1 MSQIIWVLLVGAG
14 LTASGVFYARILS
27 LTRWHPWDSQLL
39 NGCSAAFVI
48 LIAFIFLKSYCTTWR
63 TISKDGFALLL
74 YEHLCVPI
82 MVLSLPVFT
91 VFHGAHFDNVVSS
104 GIGPAER
111 LLILVAFLILMDIS
125 GFLRR
130 TFNANWTLATGSES
144 QGLSGAFT
152 QNLFVRYPPQ
162 TRGDMWAI
170 DVLVNGIW
178 VLLFVIHFA

>member
-1 MSQIIWVLLVGAG
+1 MPQVIWVLLVGTA
-14 LTASGVFYARILS
+14 LTASGFFYAQILTF
-27 LTRWHPWDSQLL
+27 TRWHPWDSQLL

-48 LIAFIFLKSYCTTWR
+48 LVAFIFLKSYCTTWR
-63 TISKDGFALLL
+63 NISKNSFALLL

-82 MVLSLPVFT
+82 MVLSLPIFT
-91 VFHGAHFDNVVSS
+91 VFHGAHFDGVARNGLGS
-104 GIGPAER
+104 GEK
-111 LLILVAFLILMDIS
+111 LLLLLAFVILMDIS

-130 TFNANWTLATGSES
+130 IFNENWTLATGSES

-170 DVLVNGIW
+170 DFLVNGIW
-178 VLLFVIHFA
+178 ILMFVIHFA